1 MLFTLEYSPPHKKT
15 TTNSNNIN
23 KKQQQQAEKKNENE
37 ITKSLD
43 NSVIK
48 LTQIGARMLA
58 VTYHERFIFE
68 KKKYFSAFFTHS
80 NIVYISISIISMF
93 AHGFEH

>member
-1 MLFTLEYSPPHKKT
+1 MLFTLEYSPPHKNT

-23 KKQQQQAEKKNENE
+23 KKQMNEKQQQQQAKKKENE
-37 ITKSLD
+37 ITKSLH

-58 VTYHERFIFE
+58 VTYRERFIF
-68 KKKYFSAFFTHS
+68 KKILFPRFSPILT
-80 NIVYISISIISMF
+80 
-93 AHGFEH
+93 